1 MPQRQMD
8 KLESKYDLW
17 QWLKVSMALR
27 RLKAETRQITE
38 AIANTADH
46 ALGCDHLINRLKE
59 KIDDIITIETQLN
72 HMDAVMDKDLK
83 AVSELAID
91 QSLP

>member
-27 RLKAETRQITE
+27 KLKAETRRITE
-38 AIANTADH
+38 AIADTADH
-46 ALGCDHLINRLKE
+46 ALGVGHLVKRLELKVE
-59 KIDDIITIETQLN
+59 DIIVLETQLN
-72 HMDAVMDKDLK
+72 HMNAVMDTDLK
-83 AVSELAID
+83 TVSELAID
-91 QSLP
+91 KSLP